1 VGIFGLL
8 LNFGLVRINVGDT
21 ALDFENV
28 ANPVQ
33 VQQDIFARMEAL
45 KVKQEHGQVED
56 ERRRMTEWLKVYE
69 QERGKR
75 DQAQPTNEQ
84 PLE

>member
-1 VGIFGLL
+1 
-8 LNFGLVRINVGDT
+8 
-21 ALDFENV
+21 
-28 ANPVQ
+28 
-33 VQQDIFARMEAL
+33 
-45 KVKQEHGQVED
+45 VKQEHGQVED